1 MFAMAAVIAMA
12 VPGLKD
18 CKICATLQVCLVT
31 EKPRALVN
39 LIFKFTC
46 IDWELSSTFRY
57 YSVWNVLAHATRRI
71 GTATD
76 KVQRK
81 SIWNLQHFA
90 ESLGGVSSPGFTPKL
105 RLQPEAIAFCSI
117 ILAYAAYNSANTKWG
132 DGFQGMKFQLLRSRV
147 LRSVDPRD
155 TPQ

>member
-39 LIFKFTC
+39 LIFKFIC

-90 ESLGGVSSPGFTPKL
+90 ESLGGVSSPGFTPSFACSL
-105 RLQPEAIAFCSI
+105 RPLPF
-117 ILAYAAYNSANTKWG
+117 AAS
-132 DGFQGMKFQLLRSRV
+132 S
-147 LRSVDPRD
+147 
-155 TPQ
+155 